1 MHDVVTCPRINC
13 ETPVIGEQDSNLA
26 VCHKCSFSFCK
37 MCLRSF
43 HGVEICTHRN
53 ERVAKIR
60 DAYEKGDVR
69 TKRELELKYG
79 KQQLLNY
86 VHESRSIEWVSNN
99 SKACPSCHIG
109 TQKTKGCNKMWCARC
124 GCHWCWL
131 CNTKLKK
138 ANPYAHFSA
147 ERSACYQKL
156 YDGMSEAERM
166 AAFEAVEEPIVQHE
180 RPPEAILPVNR
191 AAPVVEVHINP
202 QALGLLGPEDPLQD
216 REATPGPPMDPGE
229 LDMLALQLQQ
239 QLIEDD
245 DFQVELRNDG
255 LIYAELQPQ
264 N

>member
-1 MHDVVTCPRINC
+1 MFMVELIV
-13 ETPVIGEQDSNLA
+13 Q
-26 VCHKCSFSFCK
+26 CSK
-37 MCLRSF
+37 
-43 HGVEICTHRN
+43 
-53 ERVAKIR
+53 
-60 DAYEKGDVR
+60 
-69 TKRELELKYG
+69 
-79 KQQLLNY
+79 
-86 VHESRSIEWVSNN
+86 
-99 SKACPSCHIG
+99 
-109 TQKTKGCNKMWCARC
+109 
-124 GCHWCWL
+124 
-131 CNTKLKK
+131 
-138 ANPYAHFSA
+138 
-147 ERSACYQKL
+147 
-156 YDGMSEAERM
+156 
-166 AAFEAVEEPIVQHE
+166 VEEPIVQHE